1 MNAKEFLSQAYCL
14 NKLIESH
21 ERELAELEQ
30 MEAIISSS
38 NFSGMPT
45 TARNLEP
52 PFVRQ
57 VTKKIDL
64 EIQIREEL
72 NDLID
77 LKKKIHDAIDALSD
91 MNQRLVLHYRYIE
104 FLPWVKIIAKMQD
117 LFYSE
122 RQIYRFHAEGLKNIV
137 VP

>member
-30 MEAIISSS
+30 MGVIISSS
-38 NFSGMPT
+38 NFSGMPI

-64 EIQIREEL
+64 EIQIRNEL

-77 LKKKIHDAIDALSD
+77 LKKKIHDAINAVSLP
-91 MNQRLVLHYRYIE
+91 MQRLILRYRYIE
-104 FLPWVKIIAKMQD
+104 FYTWEQIAHCVNYSMMQVHR
-117 LFYSE
+117 L
-122 RQIYRFHAEGLKNIV
+122 HANALNSV
-137 VP
+137 TVPK